1 MGRADAQRRRHDPP
15 LATEPLTLV
24 LDASAVLNAC
34 LGQDGFRPYARETL
48 VAPPLLWSEVPSALH
63 EGQWRGEL
71 PREAATG
78 ALKRLAEARIIRK
91 THPRLILEAWRIAD
105 ELGWAKTYDAEF
117 VALAALLDCQLVT
130 LDLRLRRGAAAL
142 GFVVTPTEL

>member
-1 MGRADAQRRRHDPP
+1 
-15 LATEPLTLV
+15 
-24 LDASAVLNAC
+24 
-34 LGQDGFRPYARETL
+34 
-48 VAPPLLWSEVPSALH
+48 
-63 EGQWRGEL
+63 
-71 PREAATG
+71 
-78 ALKRLAEARIIRK
+78 LAEARIIRK
-91 THPRLILEAWRIAD
+91 THPRLILEAGRIAD